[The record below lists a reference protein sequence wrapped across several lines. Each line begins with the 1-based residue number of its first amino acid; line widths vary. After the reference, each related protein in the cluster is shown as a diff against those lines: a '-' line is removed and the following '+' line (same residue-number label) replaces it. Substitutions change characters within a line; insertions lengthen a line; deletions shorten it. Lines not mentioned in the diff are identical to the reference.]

1 MFSLLLFYVGVVS
14 TQLPRLPKLNIDPA
28 AVSISGISSG
38 ADFVAQYAVAYSKT
52 TAGFAVF
59 AGKTERHFLL
69 SVPFHSFVCSNWPST
84 ITTSSKGYRP
94 LSVS

>member
-52 TAGFAVF
+52 TAGVAVF
-59 AGKTERHFLL
+59 AGKCVVTGLQR
-69 SVPFHSFVCSNWPST
+69 SQPPARGTV
-84 ITTSSKGYRP
+84 R
-94 LSVS
+94 

>member
-38 ADFVAQYAVAYSKT
+38 ADFVAQYAVAYSMT
-52 TAGFAVF
+52 TAGFALF
-59 AGKTERHFLL
+59 
-69 SVPFHSFVCSNWPST
+69 FVSSNWPST